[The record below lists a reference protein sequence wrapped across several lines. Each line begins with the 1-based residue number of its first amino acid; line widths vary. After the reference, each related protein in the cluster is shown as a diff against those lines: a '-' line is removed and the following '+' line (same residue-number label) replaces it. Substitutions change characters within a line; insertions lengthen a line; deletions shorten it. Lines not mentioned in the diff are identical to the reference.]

1 MTQKYMCWY
10 AHGELYVFYDTMVER
25 MVGSTSSVNIAHG
38 IVNDNSNSYRN
49 IIIDTM
55 RMNKGHVDQCP
66 IIDEKLNADV
76 TICFELLKD
85 FNEPL

>member
-1 MTQKYMCWY
+1 MCWY

-25 MVGSTSSVNIAHG
+25 MVGSTSSVNIAHEV
-38 IVNDNSNSYRN
+38 VNDNSNSYIN

>member
-1 MTQKYMCWY
+1 MCWY

-25 MVGSTSSVNIAHG
+25 MVGSTSSVNIAHEV
-38 IVNDNSNSYRN
+38 VNDNSNSYRN

>member
-1 MTQKYMCWY
+1 MCWY
-10 AHGELYVFYDTMVER
+10 AHGELYVFYDTIVER
-25 MVGSTSSVNIAHG
+25 MVGSTSSVNIAHEV
-38 IVNDNSNSYRN
+38 VNDNSNSYRN

>member
-1 MTQKYMCWY
+1 MCWY

-25 MVGSTSSVNIAHG
+25 MVGSTSSVNIAHEV
-38 IVNDNSNSYRN
+38 VNDNSNSYRN

-85 FNEPL
+85 FNESL